1 MNNIEK
7 YYNSFG
13 LDRSVPR
20 AFIQKQEINNIF
32 AVPEK
37 EQNKDMP
44 RFYNFVEDNTHQA
57 DILFL
62 PWDRVGRKLW
72 AYALIVVDIATGD
85 TDGEPIERKDEYEVT
100 YEGKKLKTKWNGP
113 TPKDTTDALS
123 RIYKRKTYL
132 KKPGFPLLVFDNSSK
147 LSI

>member
-72 AYALIVVDIATGD
+72 AYALIVVNIATGD

-100 YEGKKLKTKWNGP
+100 DEGKKLKPSGT
-113 TPKDTTDALS
+113 AQHQ
-123 RIYKRKTYL
+123 RIPPML
-132 KKPGFPLLVFDNSSK
+132 
-147 LSI
+147 